1 MPAKPPRSL
10 TKSPLALAREALA
23 AGQRALPP
31 QSCRY
36 SRKDYTQ
43 AQLFAIL
50 ALKQFFRTDYRGIA
64 RLLAEFA
71 ELRQALGLSKVPHYS
86 TLCYAEV
93 RILKKGA
100 SPGSWMPSSRGPSG
114 SGGSAAGPRPRS
126 TRPAWRAATPRGRT
140 SPVPATSG
148 STGCG
153 GRS

>member
-1 MPAKPPRSL
+1 MPANPHRSM

-36 SRKDYTQ
+36 SRKDYSQ

-64 RLLAEFA
+64 RLLADFS

-86 TLCYAEV
+86 TLCYAET
-93 RILKKGA
+93 RILKKGESPA
-100 SPGSWMPSSRGPSG
+100 SWTRSSRGP
-114 SGGSAAGPRPRS
+114 GGSAASGDARRRRS
-126 TRPAWRAATPRGRT
+126 TRPAWSPGTPRGRT
-140 SPVPATSG
+140 SPGPATSG